1 MMPGFKPAGEA
12 EIEVEGVKAKFSH
25 YVGDT
30 GERKKKKKGQIIYGN
45 LYQKI

>member
-1 MMPGFKPAGEA
+1 MPGFKPAGEV
-12 EIEVEGVKAKFSH
+12 ELEVDGVKATFAH
-25 YVGDT
+25 YIGDT